1 MILYKAKATEFA
13 WDLEI
18 QAPFWS
24 KYFLPT
30 LHTFS
35 SPERLGLICNEPV
48 ALDAT
53 ENTNFFIGW
62 RELNAQSFETT

>member
-1 MILYKAKATEFA
+1 MGLKNSSAIL
-13 WDLEI
+13 
-18 QAPFWS
+18 

-48 ALDAT
+48 ALDAA
-53 ENTNFFIGW
+53 ENTNFFI
-62 RELNAQSFETT
+62 S